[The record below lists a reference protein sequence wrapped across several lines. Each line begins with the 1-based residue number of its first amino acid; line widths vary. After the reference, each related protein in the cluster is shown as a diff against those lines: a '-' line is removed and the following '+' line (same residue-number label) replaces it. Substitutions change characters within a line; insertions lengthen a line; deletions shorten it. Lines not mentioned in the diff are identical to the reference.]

1 MTNGEKILVG
11 IVVIATVIT
20 GIIVITSTNTKQNLG
35 NQKSEIDKMASYIDG
50 NGKNNIV
57 ENNTNTDIVENEVT
71 NENVINSED
80 NKNNNEDNKNN
91 NVSNNSVIG
100 KEEQESNNQN
110 TEIDRKQKAI
120 ELAKEEWAISVNAYN
135 FEAELQNDG
144 TYLVTVRG
152 KTGNL
157 NAIVTYSVDVD
168 KQEVKD
174 ITQ

>member
-20 GIIVITSTNTKQNLG
+20 GIILLTSNNTKENIG
-35 NQKSEIDKMASYIDG
+35 NQKSEIDNMASYIDG

-57 ENNTNTDIVENEVT
+57 ENNTNNDIVENEVT
-71 NENVINSED
+71 NENVINS
-80 NKNNNEDNKNN
+80 EDNKNN